1 MKKAFYMMAA
11 AAIALSSCSSEETT
25 DVAKSSAITFR
36 TTVGLNS
43 RGLEMTSKNIQEM
56 WVSAFYQ
63 SNSESRF
70 DEQLFSR
77 ESGSNVFVD
86 PTNTLV
92 WEAGRT
98 YQFVAISP
106 QASEWSATSH
116 SITKEETTFTGVTP
130 KDAINEQKDLLF
142 GTHGGASDLDATN
155 GAALN
160 LDHVLSQLRIKVYNK
175 NPNLIYTIRGIRIK
189 AVNKSGNYS
198 SKTGWAGQ
206 NNVGYYELKFD
217 PVTLDG
223 TDATPVDLIEKCCGE
238 NHGAMLV
245 PQSFKCWDGKKIT
258 TEAPYNDGGY
268 ISLLLNVRDKKD
280 VYTYPAGAT
289 DPRQCGWVAV
299 PFPTDS
305 ETSENAT
312 WKMGNKYV
320 YSLNLS
326 TGCGKVDPV
335 EPEED
340 PSKPIVKP
348 GEGGN
353 PGKGDNIFG
362 ALIKFTVT
370 VTPWKD
376 RNNVES
382 GKPGYD
388 DNVDINMSKQ

>member
-1 MKKAFYMMAA
+1 
-11 AAIALSSCSSEETT
+11 
-25 DVAKSSAITFR
+25 
-36 TTVGLNS
+36 
-43 RGLEMTSKNIQEM
+43 M

-63 SNSESRF
+63 STSASRF
-70 DEQLFSR
+70 DEQLFTR

-98 YQFVAISP
+98 YQFVAIAP
-106 QASEWSATSH
+106 QASDWSAESH
-116 SITKEETTFTGVTP
+116 SITKDETTFTGVTP

-142 GTHGGASDLDATN
+142 GAHGGASDLDATN
-155 GAALN
+155 GAS
-160 LDHVLSQLRIKVYNK
+160 LDLGHVLSQIRIKVYNK

-189 AVNKSGNYS
+189 AVNKKGNYS
-198 SKTGWAGQ
+198 SKTGWSGQ
-206 NNVGYYELKFD
+206 SNVGYYELKFTN

-223 TDATPVDLIEKCCGE
+223 NDPTPVDLIEQCCGE

-245 PQSFKCWDGKKIT
+245 PQSFKCWDGKKI
-258 TEAPYNDGGY
+258 ESDIAPYNEGGY
-268 ISLLLNVRDKKD
+268 ISLLLNVRDKKG
-280 VYTYPAGAT
+280 VYTYPAEAT

-305 ETSENAT
+305 DASENAT

-335 EPEED
+335 EPEENPD
-340 PSKPIVKP
+340 KPIVKP
-348 GEGGN
+348 GEGNN
-353 PGKGDNIFG
+353 PGKGENIFG
-362 ALIKFTVT
+362 ALIKFTVN

-376 RNNVES
+376 RNDVEA
-382 GKPGYD
+382 GKPDYD
-388 DNVDINMSKQ
+388 DNVDINMSKK

>member
-1 MKKAFYMMAA
+1 MAA

-25 DVAKSSAITFR
+25 DVAKSASITFR
-36 TTVGLNS
+36 TSIGLNS
-43 RGLEMTSKNIQEM
+43 RGLEMTSNNIQQM

-63 SNSESRF
+63 STSASRF
-70 DEQLFSR
+70 DEQLFTR

-98 YQFVAISP
+98 YQFVAIAP
-106 QASEWSATSH
+106 QASDWSAESH
-116 SITKEETTFTGVTP
+116 SITKDETTFTGVTP

-142 GTHGGASDLDATN
+142 GAHGGASDLDATN
-155 GAALN
+155 GAS
-160 LDHVLSQLRIKVYNK
+160 LDLGHVLSQIRIKVYNK

-189 AVNKSGNYS
+189 AVNKKGNYS
-198 SKTGWAGQ
+198 SKTGWSGQ
-206 NNVGYYELKFD
+206 SNVGYYELKFTN

-223 TDATPVDLIEKCCGE
+223 NDPTPVDLIEQCCGE

-245 PQSFKCWDGKKIT
+245 PQSFKCWDGKKI
-258 TEAPYNDGGY
+258 ESDIAPYNEGGY
-268 ISLLLNVRDKKD
+268 ISLLLNVRDKKG
-280 VYTYPAGAT
+280 VYTYPAEAT

-305 ETSENAT
+305 DASENAT

-335 EPEED
+335 EPEENPD
-340 PSKPIVKP
+340 KPIVKP
-348 GEGGN
+348 GEGNN
-353 PGKGDNIFG
+353 PGKGENIFG
-362 ALIKFTVT
+362 ALIKFTVN

-376 RNNVES
+376 RNDVEA
-382 GKPGYD
+382 GKPDYD
-388 DNVDINMSKQ
+388 DNVDINMSKK

>member
-1 MKKAFYMMAA
+1 MAA

-106 QASEWSATSH
+106 QASDWSAESH
-116 SITKEETTFTGVTP
+116 SITKDETTFTGVTP

-142 GTHGGASDLDATN
+142 GAHGGASDLDATN
-155 GAALN
+155 GAS
-160 LDHVLSQLRIKVYNK
+160 LDLGHVLSQIRIKVYNK

-189 AVNKSGNYS
+189 AVNKKGNYS
-198 SKTGWAGQ
+198 SKTGWSGQ
-206 NNVGYYELKFD
+206 SNVGYYELKFTN

-223 TDATPVDLIEKCCGE
+223 NDPTPVDLIEQCCGE

-245 PQSFKCWDGKKIT
+245 PQSFKCWDGKKI
-258 TEAPYNDGGY
+258 ESDIAPYNEGGY
-268 ISLLLNVRDKKD
+268 ISLLLNVRDKKG
-280 VYTYPAGAT
+280 VYTYPAEAT

-305 ETSENAT
+305 DASENAT

-335 EPEED
+335 EPEENPD
-340 PSKPIVKP
+340 KPIVKP
-348 GEGGN
+348 GEGNN
-353 PGKGDNIFG
+353 PGKGENIFG
-362 ALIKFTVT
+362 ALIKFTVN

-376 RNNVES
+376 RNDVEA
-382 GKPGYD
+382 GKPDYD
-388 DNVDINMSKQ
+388 DNVDINMSKK